1 MGSSASSL
9 TTEAE
14 ADHGFGGGSG
24 GYPAP
29 PSSPSSSSSPPPPPV
44 GWLRTSHSSPL
55 WGTTFI
61 TRQQH
66 HPLPHRERS
75 HSHSPGSMATV
86 VQGSEWS
93 CGRCTFLNAGGAP
106 RCSICEAPR
115 QKPDLNHI
123 LRLSSG
129 EERRWACP
137 RCTLKNPP
145 GSGAC
150 SVCGFG
156 PSPPA
161 PANTDTTSPITTSSS
176 SCSSSTSTTV
186 VVNGVLPPALEPS
199 VPAPPPVTI
208 LLEPRGQH
216 PPTPKQEAPLRRSE
230 SNGEVGSAVAVQRAG
245 WACPRC
251 TLHNTPVAL
260 SCSACGGPRKLSLP
274 KIPPEAL
281 VVPEVHAPL
290 LLGFPVRPPP
300 PLLIDLTDDSPPPA
314 PPPCEPP
321 EPPHPSPQALASPF
335 APFSSLQNN
344 PVPRSRREVPPA
356 GRPPN
361 PTGAPSPTSPLPA
374 SAPPQPCPQLRTKPK
389 HQAQPQEPPYPG
401 KRLSI
406 LEEAEP
412 HPLPHQHHHHHPTN
426 PHLPSSSSSSA
437 STWKCPGCSP
447 PNPGGTSECEACGG
461 SRAGGDLIDLVGCE
475 AVRFTPAGPS
485 GPDFSTWACSKCT
498 LHNPACASKC
508 SACGSSKPHGFQ
520 DREAAV
526 PRCCPHHGLPTG
538 AVGTACSCSCSTA
551 NTSSSSSGH
560 KARKQARVFPSS
572 SSSSSASLSSS
583 SASQEKAGQWGC
595 PACTLLND
603 VKAKNCVAC
612 HTPQQYLTLRKVAKP
627 LKRRE
632 SMHVEARRRNDEGEA
647 KELWENIVSF
657 CQENV
662 VNFVDDS
669 FPPGPRSVGFPE
681 SDSVQQRIKKWL
693 RPHEIN
699 CSNFKD
705 RGVKWSVFR
714 TPRPSD
720 ILQGLLGNCWFLSAL
735 AVLAERPEL
744 VERVMI
750 TRTLCPQG
758 AYQVRLCKDGT
769 WTTVLVDDMLPC
781 DDYGYLLFSQAQRKQ
796 LWVALIEKALA
807 KLHGSYYALQAGRAI
822 EGLATLTG
830 APCDSLMLQVSST
843 NPREEAIDTDLIWAK
858 MLSSKEAGFL
868 MGASC
873 GGGNMKVDDGVYESM
888 GLRPRHAYS
897 ILDVRDVQGYRL
909 LRLRNP
915 WGRFSWNGSWSD
927 EWSDWPQHLRNE
939 LMAHGSSEGVF
950 WMEYS
955 DFIKYF
961 DSVDICKIHSD
972 WQEVRLQGCFPSRA
986 SGPIT
991 VTALTVLERTALE
1004 LALFQEGSRRSDTA
1018 DSHLLDLCIMVF
1030 RASFGGANRLTLG
1043 RLLAHSKRAVKKFVG
1058 CDVMLEPGEYAV
1070 VCCAFNHWQ
1079 MNAALGPPT
1088 PVSSPTVSS
1097 SSSSGG
1103 GGAWRPAGQDY
1114 PCHILAV
1121 YSSRQVMVEQ
1131 VEVTP
1136 TTLADAIILLT
1147 ENKGERHEGREGMTC
1162 YYLTHGWAGLIV
1174 VVENRHPKYFLHVS
1188 CDCTD
1193 SFNVV
1198 STRCSLKTID
1208 SVPPLHRQVLVVL
1221 SQLEG
1226 NAGFSIT
1233 HRLAHRKAA
1242 QASLGDWT
1250 PTKATHSPQL
1260 TPDIDGLHRP
1270 RPL

>member
-9 TTEAE
+9 TTETE
-14 ADHGFGGGSG
+14 SDHGFRTNP
-24 GYPAP
+24 Y
-29 PSSPSSSSSPPPPPV
+29 PSSPPV
-44 GWLRTSHSSPL
+44 GWLRTSHSSPV

-61 TRQQH
+61 TRQQQQQQ
-66 HPLPHRERS
+66 PPPRPHRERS
-75 HSHSPGSMATV
+75 HSHSPGSMAAAV
-86 VQGSEWS
+86 RGSEWS
-93 CGRCTFLNAGGAP
+93 CGRCTFLNVGGAP

-115 QKPDLNHI
+115 QKPDLNQI
-123 LRLSSG
+123 LRLSST
-129 EERRWACP
+129 EEHRWACP
-137 RCTLKNPP
+137 RCTLNNPQ
-145 GSGAC
+145 GSRAC

-156 PSPPA
+156 PSATTPAPAITTIAATSNGLPPA
-161 PANTDTTSPITTSSS
+161 PTT
-176 SCSSSTSTTV
+176 
-186 VVNGVLPPALEPS
+186 E
-199 VPAPPPVTI
+199 
-208 LLEPRGQH
+208 
-216 PPTPKQEAPLRRSE
+216 PPTPTVTPAVHSEPQGQVPVKEDMLRLSE
-230 SNGEVGSAVAVQRAG
+230 TNGEVGGLEQQHSG

-281 VVPEVHAPL
+281 VVPEVRTPV
-290 LLGFPVRPPP
+290 LGFPVASAGTA
-300 PLLIDLTDDSPPPA
+300 PLVIDLTDDSPPA
-314 PPPCEPP
+314 PPCEPQ
-321 EPPHPSPQALASPF
+321 EPPHVPSSTFSA
-335 APFSSLQNN
+335 FSSLQNN
-344 PVPRSRREVPPA
+344 PVPRSRREVPPT

-361 PTGAPSPTSPLPA
+361 PGTNTPSPTSPSSA
-374 SAPPQPCPQLRTKPK
+374 SVLPQPGPQRPTKPK
-389 HQAQPQEPPYPG
+389 HAQPQEPTYPS

-406 LEEAEP
+406 LEEED
-412 HPLPHQHHHHHPTN
+412 PLKTPQASHHP
-426 PHLPSSSSSSA
+426 SSGA
-437 STWKCPGCSP
+437 PTWKCPGCSLA
-447 PNPGGTSECEACGG
+447 NPSGSSKCETCRS
-461 SRAGGDLIDLVGCE
+461 SRAGADLIDLGCE
-475 AVRFTPAGPS
+475 TVRFTPASPS
-485 GPDFSTWACSKCT
+485 SPDFSTWACCKCT
-498 LHNPACASKC
+498 LRNPTGAPKC
-508 SACGSSKPHGFQ
+508 SACGSSKLHGFQ
-520 DREAAV
+520 EQQAPL
-526 PRCCPHHGLPTG
+526 PRCCTHCGQG
-538 AVGTACSCSCSTA
+538 RGF
-551 NTSSSSSGH
+551 SSSSS
-560 KARKQARVFPSS
+560 AFTSS
-572 SSSSSASLSSS
+572 SSSSSSSISSS
-583 SASQEKAGQWGC
+583 LPERPGQWSC

-603 VKAKNCVAC
+603 IKAKNCAAC
-612 HTPQQYLTLRKVAKP
+612 HTPQQYLTLRKVIKP

-657 CQENV
+657 CRENT

-681 SDSVQQRIKKWL
+681 GDSVQQRIKKWL
-693 RPHEIN
+693 RPHEIK

-705 RGVKWSVFR
+705 RSVKWSVFR

-750 TRTLCPQG
+750 TRTICTEG

-781 DDYGYLLFSQAQRKQ
+781 DDYGFLLFSQAQRKQ

-807 KLHGSYYALQAGRAI
+807 KLHGSYFALQAGRAI

-843 NPREEAIDTDLIWAK
+843 NPREEPIDTDLIWAK

-873 GGGNMKVDDGVYESM
+873 GGGNMKVDDAVYESL

-897 ILDVRDVQGYRL
+897 VLDVRDVQGYRL

-927 EWSDWPQHLRNE
+927 EWTDWPQNLRHE
-939 LMAHGSSEGVF
+939 LMPHGSGEGVF
-950 WMEYS
+950 WMEYT

-972 WQEVRLQGCFPSRA
+972 WQEVRLQGCFPSKA
-986 SGPIT
+986 SGPVT
-991 VTALTVLERTALE
+991 VMSLTVLERTALE
-1004 LALFQEGSRRSDTA
+1004 FALFQEGSRRSDTA

-1030 RASFGGANRLTLG
+1030 RASFGSSNKLTLG

-1079 MNAALGPPT
+1079 MNVSGSGGPPT
-1088 PVSSPTVSS
+1088 PISSPT
-1097 SSSSGG
+1097 SG
-1103 GGAWRPAGQDY
+1103 AQRRPSQDFPGY
-1114 PCHILAV
+1114 ILAI

-1131 VEVTP
+1131 VEAAA
-1136 TTLADAIILLT
+1136 TTLADAIIQLT

-1174 VVENRHPKYFLHVS
+1174 VVENRHPKYYLHVS

-1198 STRCSLKTID
+1198 STRGSLKTID

-1233 HRLAHRKAA
+1233 HRLAHRKAT

-1260 TPDIDGLHRP
+1260 IPDIDGLHRP

>member
-1 MGSSASSL
+1 
-9 TTEAE
+9 
-14 ADHGFGGGSG
+14 
-24 GYPAP
+24 
-29 PSSPSSSSSPPPPPV
+29 
-44 GWLRTSHSSPL
+44 
-55 WGTTFI
+55 
-61 TRQQH
+61 
-66 HPLPHRERS
+66 
-75 HSHSPGSMATV
+75 MAAAV
-86 VQGSEWS
+86 RGSEWS
-93 CGRCTFLNAGGAP
+93 CGRCTFLNAGAAP

-115 QKPDLNHI
+115 QKPDLNQI
-123 LRLSSG
+123 LRLSST
-129 EERRWACP
+129 EEHRWACP
-137 RCTLKNPP
+137 RCTLNNPQ

-156 PSPPA
+156 PSPATHTPPTTTIA
-161 PANTDTTSPITTSSS
+161 ATAN
-176 SCSSSTSTTV
+176 
-186 VVNGVLPPALEPS
+186 GLPPAPTESPTATVTPS
-199 VPAPPPVTI
+199 V
-208 LLEPRGQH
+208 LLEPHGQH
-216 PPTPKQEAPLRRSE
+216 PAKEEALRRSE
-230 SNGEVGSAVAVQRAG
+230 SNGEVCGPEGQHQG

-281 VVPEVHAPL
+281 VVPEVRTPV
-290 LLGFPVRPPP
+290 LGFPVHSAGTT
-300 PLLIDLTDDSPPPA
+300 PLLIDLTDDSPPP
-314 PPPCEPP
+314 PPCDPQ
-321 EPPHPSPQALASPF
+321 EPPHVSSQSLSSPF
-335 APFSSLQNN
+335 ASFSSLQNN
-344 PVPRSRREVPPA
+344 PVPRSRREVPPP

-361 PTGAPSPTSPLPA
+361 PGTNTPSPTSPSTA
-374 SAPPQPCPQLRTKPK
+374 IVPPQPGPQRPAKPK
-389 HQAQPQEPPYPG
+389 HA
-401 KRLSI
+401 
-406 LEEAEP
+406 
-412 HPLPHQHHHHHPTN
+412 
-426 PHLPSSSSSSA
+426 
-437 STWKCPGCSP
+437 CSL
-447 PNPGGTSECEACGG
+447 PNPGNTSKCEACRS
-461 SRAGGDLIDLVGCE
+461 SRAGADLIDLVGCE
-475 AVRFTPAGPS
+475 TVRFTPASPS
-485 GPDFSTWACSKCT
+485 SPDFSTWACSKCT
-498 LHNPACASKC
+498 LRNPTGAPKC
-508 SACGSSKPHGFQ
+508 SACGSSKLHGFQ
-520 DREAAV
+520 EQQTPL
-526 PRCCPHHGLPTG
+526 PRCCPVCGLTLGPSAT
-538 AVGTACSCSCSTA
+538 SCSC
-551 NTSSSSSGH
+551 
-560 KARKQARVFPSS
+560 
-572 SSSSSASLSSS
+572 L
-583 SASQEKAGQWGC
+583 QEKVGQWGC

-603 VKAKNCVAC
+603 IKAKNCAAC
-612 HTPQQYLTLRKVAKP
+612 HTPQQYLTLRKVVKP

-647 KELWENIVSF
+647 KELWENIVTF
-657 CQENV
+657 CRENT

-669 FPPGPRSVGFPE
+669 FPPGPSE
-681 SDSVQQRIKKWL
+681 SKKWL

-720 ILQGLLGNCWFLSAL
+720 IFLSLPRFLSAL

-750 TRTLCPQG
+750 TRTICPEG
-758 AYQVRLCKDGT
+758 AY
-769 WTTVLVDDMLPC
+769 
-781 DDYGYLLFSQAQRKQ
+781 QAQRKQ

-807 KLHGSYYALQAGRAI
+807 KLHGSYFALQAGRAI

-843 NPREEAIDTDLIWAK
+843 NPREEPIDTDLIWAK

-873 GGGNMKVDDGVYESM
+873 GGGNMKVDDVVYESL

-927 EWSDWPQHLRNE
+927 EWADWPQHLRHE
-939 LMAHGSSEGVF
+939 LMANGSSEGVF
-950 WMEYS
+950 WMEYT

-972 WQEVRLQGCFPSRA
+972 WQEVRATGS
-986 SGPIT
+986 
-991 VTALTVLERTALE
+991 LTVLERTALE
-1004 LALFQEGSRRSDTA
+1004 FALFQEGSRRSDTA

-1030 RASFGGANRLTLG
+1030 RASFGSSNKLTLG

-1079 MNAALGPPT
+1079 MN
-1088 PVSSPTVSS
+1088 VSG
-1097 SSSSGG
+1097 SGVR
-1103 GGAWRPAGQDY
+1103 RPSQDFPGY
-1114 PCHILAV
+1114 ILAI

-1131 VEVTP
+1131 VEATA

-1174 VVENRHPKYFLHVS
+1174 VVENRHPKYYLHVS

-1198 STRCSLKTID
+1198 STRGSLKTID

>member
-1 MGSSASSL
+1 
-9 TTEAE
+9 
-14 ADHGFGGGSG
+14 
-24 GYPAP
+24 
-29 PSSPSSSSSPPPPPV
+29 
-44 GWLRTSHSSPL
+44 
-55 WGTTFI
+55 
-61 TRQQH
+61 
-66 HPLPHRERS
+66 
-75 HSHSPGSMATV
+75 MAAAV
-86 VQGSEWS
+86 RGSEWS
-93 CGRCTFLNAGGAP
+93 CGRCTFLNAGAAP

-115 QKPDLNHI
+115 QKPDLNQI
-123 LRLSSG
+123 LRLSSS
-129 EERRWACP
+129 EEHRWACP
-137 RCTLKNPP
+137 RCTLNNPQ

-156 PSPPA
+156 PSA
-161 PANTDTTSPITTSSS
+161 
-176 SCSSSTSTTV
+176 
-186 VVNGVLPPALEPS
+186 
-199 VPAPPPVTI
+199 
-208 LLEPRGQH
+208 
-216 PPTPKQEAPLRRSE
+216 
-230 SNGEVGSAVAVQRAG
+230 SNGEVGRPEGHHSG

-260 SCSACGGPRKLSLP
+260 SCSA
-274 KIPPEAL
+274 L
-281 VVPEVHAPL
+281 VVPEVRTPV
-290 LLGFPVRPPP
+290 LGFPAHSAGAP
-300 PLLIDLTDDSPPPA
+300 PLLIDLTDESPPA
-314 PPPCEPP
+314 PPCD
-321 EPPHPSPQALASPF
+321 
-335 APFSSLQNN
+335 
-344 PVPRSRREVPPA
+344 
-356 GRPPN
+356 
-361 PTGAPSPTSPLPA
+361 
-374 SAPPQPCPQLRTKPK
+374 
-389 HQAQPQEPPYPG
+389 PQEPHSLSLHLPLSRLYRTTLCHAPQEPSYPS

-406 LEEAEP
+406 LEEED
-412 HPLPHQHHHHHPTN
+412 HPLP
-426 PHLPSSSSSSA
+426 PHLPSSCS
-437 STWKCPGCSP
+437 STWKCPSCAVS
-447 PNPGGTSECEACGG
+447 NTGTSSKCESCRS
-461 SRAGGDLIDLVGCE
+461 SRAGADLIDLVGARLPPLCF
-475 AVRFTPAGPS
+475 RLLLLWPS
-485 GPDFSTWACSKCT
+485 GE
-498 LHNPACASKC
+498 
-508 SACGSSKPHGFQ
+508 G
-520 DREAAV
+520 
-526 PRCCPHHGLPTG
+526 
-538 AVGTACSCSCSTA
+538 
-551 NTSSSSSGH
+551 
-560 KARKQARVFPSS
+560 
-572 SSSSSASLSSS
+572 
-583 SASQEKAGQWGC
+583 GQWGC

-603 VKAKNCVAC
+603 NKAKNCAAC
-612 HTPQQYLTLRKVAKP
+612 HTPQQYLTMRKVLKP

-657 CQENV
+657 CRENS

-669 FPPGPRSVGFPE
+669 FPP
-681 SDSVQQRIKKWL
+681 QRIKKWL

-750 TRTLCPQG
+750 TRTICPEG

-807 KLHGSYYALQAGRAI
+807 KLHGSYFALQAGRAI

-843 NPREEAIDTDLIWAK
+843 NPREEPIDTDLIWAK

-873 GGGNMKVDDGVYESM
+873 GGGNMKVDDAVYESL

-927 EWSDWPQHLRNE
+927 EWADWPQHLRHE
-939 LMAHGSSEGVF
+939 LMANGSSEGVF
-950 WMEYS
+950 WMEYT

-972 WQEVRLQGCFPSRA
+972 WQEVRLQGCFPSKA
-986 SGPIT
+986 SGPVT

-1004 LALFQEGSRRSDTA
+1004 FALFQEGSRRSDTA

-1030 RASFGGANRLTLG
+1030 RASFGSSNKLTLG

-1079 MNAALGPPT
+1079 MNVSGSAGPPT
-1088 PVSSPTVSS
+1088 SGAVRRPT
-1097 SSSSGG
+1097 
-1103 GGAWRPAGQDY
+1103 QDFPGY
-1114 PCHILAV
+1114 ILAI

-1131 VEVTP
+1131 VEATA

-1174 VVENRHPKYFLHVS
+1174 VVENRHPKYYLHVS

-1198 STRCSLKTID
+1198 STRGSLKTID

-1260 TPDIDGLHRP
+1260 TRTLTACTDPDPYDHRP
-1270 RPL
+1270 

>member
-9 TTEAE
+9 TAETES
-14 ADHGFGGGSG
+14 DHGFHSTP
-24 GYPAP
+24 Y
-29 PSSPSSSSSPPPPPV
+29 SSSPPV
-44 GWLRTSHSSPL
+44 GWLRNSHSSPV

-61 TRQQH
+61 TRQQQ
-66 HPLPHRERS
+66 HPHPHRERS
-75 HSHSPGSMATV
+75 HSHSPGSMAAAVRGT
-86 VQGSEWS
+86 EWS
-93 CGRCTFLNAGGAP
+93 CGRCTFLNAGAAP

-115 QKPDLNHI
+115 QKPDLNQI
-123 LRLSSG
+123 LRLSST
-129 EERRWACP
+129 EEHRWACP
-137 RCTLKNPP
+137 RCTLNNPQ

-156 PSPPA
+156 PSPATHTQPTTTIAATANGLPPA
-161 PANTDTTSPITTSSS
+161 PAELSTPTVTSA
-176 SCSSSTSTTV
+176 V
-186 VVNGVLPPALEPS
+186 
-199 VPAPPPVTI
+199 
-208 LLEPRGQH
+208 LLEPQGQH
-216 PPTPKQEAPLRRSE
+216 PAKEEVLRRSE
-230 SNGEVGSAVAVQRAG
+230 SNGEVASLEGQHSG

-251 TLHNTPVAL
+251 TLLNTPVAL

-281 VVPEVHAPL
+281 VVPEVRTPE
-290 LLGFPVRPPP
+290 LGFPVSTGGTT
-300 PLLIDLTDDSPPPA
+300 PLVIDLTDESPPA
-314 PPPCEPP
+314 PPTDPQ
-321 EPPHPSPQALASPF
+321 EPPHVSSQTSSAFS
-335 APFSSLQNN
+335 PFSSLQNN
-344 PVPRSRREVPPA
+344 PVPRSRREVPPP

-361 PTGAPSPTSPLPA
+361 VGTNTPSPTSP
-374 SAPPQPCPQLRTKPK
+374 STVCVVPPQPGSQRPAKPK
-389 HQAQPQEPPYPG
+389 HAQPQEPSYPS
-401 KRLSI
+401 KRLPI
-406 LEEAEP
+406 LEEEDS
-412 HPLPHQHHHHHPTN
+412 QHHRHNHHIPA
-426 PHLPSSSSSSA
+426 SSSTEP
-437 STWKCPGCSP
+437 TWKCPGCSLALTG
-447 PNPGGTSECEACGG
+447 NSSKCESCRS
-461 SRAGGDLIDLVGCE
+461 SRSGADLIDLVGCE
-475 AVRFTPAGPS
+475 TVRFTPASPS
-485 GPDFSTWACSKCT
+485 SPDFSTWACSKCT
-498 LHNPACASKC
+498 LRNPTGAPKC
-508 SACGSSKPHGFQ
+508 SACGSSKLHGFQ
-520 DREAAV
+520 EQQT
-526 PRCCPHHGLPTG
+526 PLSRCCAHCGLPSG
-538 AVGTACSCSCSTA
+538 PGSSCSCTPSST
-551 NTSSSSSGH
+551 SSSSGH
-560 KARKQARVFPSS
+560 KTRKQGRAFPSS
-572 SSSSSASLSSS
+572 SCAVTAPSSSASSSIS
-583 SASQEKAGQWGC
+583 TSLQEHVGHWNC
-595 PACTLLND
+595 PACTLINEI
-603 VKAKNCVAC
+603 KAKNCAAC
-612 HTPQQYLTLRKVAKP
+612 HTPQRYLTLRKVVKP

-632 SMHVEARRRNDEGEA
+632 SMHVEARRRDDEGVA

-657 CQENV
+657 CRENS

-681 SDSVQQRIKKWL
+681 GDSVQQRIKKWL

-750 TRTLCPQG
+750 TRTICTEG

-807 KLHGSYYALQAGRAI
+807 KLHGSYFALQAGRAI

-843 NPREEAIDTDLIWAK
+843 NPREEPIDTDLIWAK

-873 GGGNMKVDDGVYESM
+873 GGGNMKVDDVVYESL

-927 EWSDWPQHLRNE
+927 EWTDWPQHLRHE

-950 WMEYS
+950 WMEYT

-961 DSVDICKIHSD
+961 DSVDICKIHHD
-972 WQEVRLQGCFPSRA
+972 WQEVRLQGCFPSKA
-986 SGPIT
+986 SGPVT

-1004 LALFQEGSRRSDTA
+1004 FALFQEGSRRSDTA

-1030 RASFGGANRLTLG
+1030 RASFGSSNKLTLG

-1079 MNAALGPPT
+1079 MNVSGAGGPPT
-1088 PVSSPTVSS
+1088 PISSPT
-1097 SSSSGG
+1097 SG
-1103 GGAWRPAGQDY
+1103 AARRPSQDFPGY
-1114 PCHILAV
+1114 ILAI

-1131 VEVTP
+1131 VEATP

-1174 VVENRHPKYFLHVS
+1174 VVENRHPKYYLHVS

-1198 STRCSLKTID
+1198 STRGSLKTID